1 MDYKRKKRGFTLVEV
16 IVTITILGVVTLVA
30 LPVITGLKS
39 QFDTSK
45 FKVYQ
50 SSLESAGKLF
60 VDANLE
66 DVFGNEESGCAEITY
81 TSLVEKRLLE
91 DISIDGVTCF
101 NGQTFVRARKTGS
114 KIEYE
119 TSLYCTQNGNEVYS
133 SVLDGSEACA
143 SENTSGPPNI
153 TISPSKDINKI
164 YKTNSAVI
172 TIKDSSGL
180 SENLKLKYEWRKD
193 SVDGTVESVKE
204 ENITIARGKIEHRIT
219 VNAPSNKTGN
229 YYLVVTPIDVKDINA
244 NPTTD
249 VVSKGPFK
257 LDNSAPKINVKVYKY
272 DGTNKIGDPV
282 MTKTN
287 NANVQITTWST
298 NGYYFDFSGTTDTGS
313 TKLNELWEWNPTGKV
328 SLDTSLT
335 GNSNATSIKNHTI
348 TAPGIRYAKYTV
360 SDEADN
366 KSSITITVYISPT
379 YNIVYGKNGGTGTIA
394 NTKCYYGIDCTMTDQ
409 KYSRTGYTFTKW
421 KIGDTLYGSSS
432 KVKNLSSSNG
442 ANVNANAQWNPITYT
457 LKFNGNGS
465 NSGTVA
471 NMTCKYDTTYKLP
484 AATVYKRT
492 GYHFTGFKI
501 NNKVYN
507 GGASIKNLTSTNGA
521 TLTATA
527 QWLVNSYSIKYD
539 GNGATSGGVS
549 NTICTFGTDCSLAK
563 NGFSRTGYIFGGW
576 QMGSSTFS
584 TASTNSTVKNA
595 TSTNN
600 GTVTATAIWIPI
612 TYTLKYNGNG
622 ATSGSAADVS
632 CKYDKNYTLVS
643 ANTFA
648 RTGYHFTGFKIGNNT
663 YAGGASVRNLT
674 TTNGSTVTAYAQWA
688 INKYTIKY
696 DGNGASSGSVSNTSC
711 TYGSDCTLANNGFS
725 RTGYTFG
732 GWTINSTTYSA
743 GGKVKNLSSTNGA
756 SLTAKAIW
764 KANTYTIKYA
774 GNGSTGGSVSNTT
787 CTYGKDCKL
796 ASNGFSR
803 TGYNFTKWKINN
815 SEYNASTNVKN
826 LTATNGGTVTA
837 TAQWSI
843 KTYTV
848 SYNNNGGSGAPASQ
862 TKKYGTDLTLSS
874 TKPTRSGYEFMGWG
888 TSSSTTT
895 ASYSAGGKYTNN
907 SGATLY
913 ALWRKKIT
921 VNFYRNKAGWL
932 SDQSRSCYMWNA
944 ATSCSITSPG
954 INNIGGQNKVG
965 QNYSDVLSV
974 KGWSTSNNTN
984 SASWAVN
991 TSKNFSSNANYY
1003 TVINFVKTN
1012 VVVYVTSDTGLIS
1025 RNGPCTGSTYL
1036 GTNHPDSYM
1045 QLGGMWYDWAYCD
1058 SSNPIW
1064 VYSWFYSGKCKDNCS
1079 GGWSSTRYMRW

>member
-66 DVFGNEESGCAEITY
+66 DVFGNEESGCAEVKY
-81 TSLVEKRLLE
+81 DALVEKRLLE

-101 NGQTFVRARKTGS
+101 NAQTFVRARKNGS

-133 SVLDGSEACA
+133 NVLSGSEECA
-143 SENTSGPPNI
+143 SENESGPPSI
-153 TISPSKDINKI
+153 TISPKQDINKI
-164 YKTNSAVI
+164 YKNNGAQI
-172 TIKDSSGL
+172 RIHDRNGL
-180 SENLKLKYEWRKD
+180 SENQKLKIEWRKD

-204 ENITIARGKIEHRIT
+204 ENITIARGKIDHTIS
-219 VNAPSNKTGN
+219 VNTPSGKTGN

-244 NPTTD
+244 NQTND

-257 LDNSAPKINVKVYKY
+257 LDNSAPKINVKVYKF

-287 NANVQITTWST
+287 NSNVQITTWST
-298 NGYYFDFSGTTDTGS
+298 NGYYFDFSGTNDTGS
-313 TKLNELWEWNPTGKV
+313 TKLNEVWEWNPTGKV

-335 GNSNATSIKNHTI
+335 GNSSATSIKNHTI

-360 SDEADN
+360 TDEAGN

-394 NTKCYYGIDCTMTDQ
+394 NTKCYYGIECTMTAQ
-409 KYSRTGYTFTKW
+409 KYTRTGYTFTKW
-421 KIGDTLYGSSS
+421 KIGDTLYASSS
-432 KVKNLSSSNG
+432 KVKNLSSTNG
-442 ANVNANAQWNPITYT
+442 ASVNATAQWNPITYT
-457 LKFNGNGS
+457 LKFDGNGS
-465 NSGTVA
+465 NSGAVA
-471 NMTCKYDTTYKLP
+471 NMTCKYDTNYTLP
-484 AATVYKRT
+484 AATVFKRT

-501 NNKVYN
+501 NNKDYSAGSSV
-507 GGASIKNLTSTNGA
+507 KNLTTTNGA
-521 TLTATA
+521 TLTVSA
-527 QWLVNSYSIKYD
+527 QWTINSYSIKYD
-539 GNGATSGGVS
+539 GNGATGGSVPNSSCTYGKDCPLS
-549 NTICTFGTDCSLAK
+549 NNSYT
-563 NGFSRTGYIFGGW
+563 RTGYIFGGW
-576 QMGSSTFS
+576 SMNSSTY
-584 TASTNSTVKNA
+584 STNSAVKNV
-595 TSTNN
+595 TTTNN
-600 GTVTATAIWIPI
+600 ATVTATAIWIPI
-612 TYTLKYNGNG
+612 SYTLKYDGNG
-622 ATSGSAADVS
+622 ATSGSAANVS
-632 CKYDKNYTLVS
+632 CKYDTSYTLVS
-643 ANTFA
+643 ASTFA
-648 RTGYHFTGFKIGNNT
+648 RTGYHFTGFKINNNT
-663 YAGGASVRNLT
+663 YAGGASVKNLT
-674 TTNGSTVTAYAQWA
+674 TTNNATVTAYAQWA

-696 DGNGASSGSVSNTSC
+696 DGNGATSGSVGNTTC

-725 RTGYTFG
+725 KTGYTFG

-743 GGKVKNLSSTNGA
+743 GSKVKNLSSTNGA
-756 SLTAKAIW
+756 TLTAKAIW

-774 GNGSTGGSVSNTT
+774 GNGSTGGSVGNTT
-787 CTYGKDCKL
+787 CTYDKDCKL
-796 ASNGFSR
+796 ANNGFSR
-803 TGYNFTKWKINN
+803 TGYNFTKWKIGNN
-815 SEYNASTNVKN
+815 LYGAGTNVKN

-837 TAQWSI
+837 TAQWSV
-843 KTYTV
+843 KTYTI
-848 SYNNNGGSGAPASQ
+848 SYNNNGGTGSPGNQ
-862 TKKYGTDLTLSS
+862 TKTHGTDLTLSS

-1064 VYSWFYSGKCKDNCS
+1064 VYSWFYSGKCKDYCG